1 MKIVIIGAGPVG
13 LLQAIILKQLGFKNI
28 TILEKR
34 KEYIRK
40 QIVGVDPIFYYTL
53 IPSKIRNKLDKKIC
67 YRRRIAADGLGICNT
82 NKYYLFNDVFIE
94 YLSPT
99 MKIMDLEKE
108 LKNNIKSHI
117 KYIKDLNID
126 INKKEAN
133 GIKYDVLIGADGAHS
148 QVRKEVFKE
157 KPIQLFKG
165 YYTATFSFC
174 CDIMNKKIDI
184 NNNLNNLRI
193 FHSYQPRIRVFR
205 SREGYYTIAIA
216 LQKEEYN
223 NYKKGKLP
231 YDYLKYLFKV
241 FRFKGDPKKT
251 MISHNVFPLDIN
263 EVKTVYKEINKGKY
277 YLVGD
282 ASYSTHYFTGTGL
295 NTGFESAFMIARDLY
310 LKKNEYQRYFIN
322 NKGQRYNTI
331 YYTLLPKKNKLM
343 KNCNV
348 QKNKFEFMENG
359 ILDFN
364 DIETCYLKHYEQDLP
379 KVDFEKDIVDY
390 KHFQEYLIEVP
401 YYYKEYEKMLMDL
414 VKTQTK
420 NFKKNGIPLKLKR
433 FENFN
438 IDFNKI
444 NKTMRK
450 HIRISYNIFKN
461 KKIDKYVLISV
472 LDFGFYMRLINQYF
486 KSK

>member
-13 LLQAIILKQLGFKNI
+13 LLQAITLKQLGFKNI

-34 KEYIRK
+34 KEYIRQ
-40 QIVGVDPIFYYTL
+40 QIIGVNPNLYYTL
-53 IPSKIRNKLDKKIC
+53 IPSKIRNKLEKKIC
-67 YRRRIAADGLGICNT
+67 YRTRIAADGLGICNT
-82 NKYYLFNDVFIE
+82 NKYNIINNFFIQH
-94 YLSPT
+94 LTPT

-117 KYIKDLNID
+117 KYIKSLNID

-148 QVRKEVFKE
+148 QVRDEVFKE

-174 CDIMNKKIDI
+174 CDIMNEKIDI
-184 NNNLNNLRI
+184 NNDITKLSSFSLV
-193 FHSYQPRIRVFR
+193 QPRIRVFR

-263 EVKTVYKEINKGKY
+263 EAKTIYKEINKAKY

-282 ASYSTHYFTGTGL
+282 ASYSTHYFSGTGL
-295 NTGFESAFMIARDLY
+295 NFGFESAFMIARDLY
-310 LKKNEYQRYFIN
+310 LKKNDYQKYFD
-322 NKGQRYNTI
+322 NTKNI
-331 YYTLLPKKNKLM
+331 RSFNIQTALLPKKDKLM
-343 KNCNV
+343 KKCDV
-348 QKNKFEFMENG
+348 DRSKS
-359 ILDFN
+359 ILAGNNIWDFN
-364 DIETCYLKHYEQDLP
+364 DIESCYLRYEEEDI
-379 KVDFEKDIVDY
+379 DFGENVLDFIL
-390 KHFQEYLIEVP
+390 FEEYLMDVP
-401 YYYKEYEKMLMDL
+401 YYFKEYEKMLMDL
-414 VKTQTK
+414 VKTQTN

-433 FENFN
+433 FEKFN
-438 IDFNKI
+438 IDFDKI
-444 NKTMRK
+444 NKEMPK
-450 HIRISYNIFKN
+450 QIKIDYNILKN
-461 KKIDKYVLISV
+461 KKIDKLVLISI
-472 LDFGFYMRLINQYF
+472 LGYMGLRKLAIQYF
-486 KSK
+486 NSK